1 MLNDKSLMDL
11 KLDDAAL
18 DILFRKA
25 RSHSVWQDKP
35 VSDAQ
40 LEQIYELMKW
50 GPTSANS
57 CPARLVFVK
66 SDVAKQRLKPCL

>member
-11 KLDDAAL
+11 KLDDAVL

-25 RSHSVWQDKP
+25 RSHSTWQDKP
-35 VSDAQ
+35 VNDAQ
-40 LEQIYELMKW
+40 LQQIYELMKK

-57 CPARLVFVK
+57 CPARSIGV
-66 SDVAKQRLKPCL
+66 C